1 MIGLSFRERLLASYH
16 CLSTHGIDTHKFHGS
31 FRLCF
36 RLFCTLFIAYIE
48 IAYSRTCH
56 PATLTNLLCYTPIS
70 QIQGKSAYWEFP
82 SLLVVS
88 HTTNQMDYSCTA
100 SVYYSPTT
108 RILLLTSLWWYTA
121 RHCWRCSS
129 SPTESLLLERISWS
143 SIPNEPISL
152 PSHLSKTEKSLY
164 TELIMFSKLPPGVEP
179 GTIH

>member
-1 MIGLSFRERLLASYH
+1 MISLSFWERLLASYH
-16 CLSTHGIDTHKFHGS
+16 CLSTHGIDTRKFHGS

-36 RLFCTLFIAYIE
+36 NIDYESIVHCFPL
-48 IAYSRTCH
+48 RTCH
-56 PATLTNLLCYTPIS
+56 TATLTNFLCYTLIS
-70 QIQGKSAYWEFP
+70 WVQGKSAYWDFP